1 MKTANIL
8 SKETHEVEKLDDT
21 YSVCCKDMSSQ
32 EAQIVMQDCA
42 PIEYDILEP
51 TPAVY

>member
-1 MKTANIL
+1 MKTANL
-8 SKETHEVEKLDDT
+8 SKEAHEVEKLDDT